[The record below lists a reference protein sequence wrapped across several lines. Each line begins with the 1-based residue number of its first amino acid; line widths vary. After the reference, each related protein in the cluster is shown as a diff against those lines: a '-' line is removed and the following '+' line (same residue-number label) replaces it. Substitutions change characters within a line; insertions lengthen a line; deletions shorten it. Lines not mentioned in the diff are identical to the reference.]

1 MNIRWGSRTSIQ
13 RDDEMKRGSNL
24 GDVDVAHD
32 RSACRERRIYNAVSR
47 MSRARRFGGSN
58 FVSRAVCSFLRA
70 SINSV
75 RTEFGEMK
83 RSSHGHE
90 GPRGIDVAARAG
102 TKTDGCSS

>member
-32 RSACRERRIYNAVSR
+32 RSACRERRIYNAISR
-47 MSRARRFGGSN
+47 MSRDRRFGGSN
-58 FVSRAVCSFLRA
+58 FVSRAVWSFFRA

-83 RSSHGHE
+83 GRSHGAQ
-90 GPRGIDVAARAG
+90 GPRGIDGAG
-102 TKTDGCSS
+102 RRGHEEG